1 MKYEVEF
8 KPRAI
13 KDLRKIE
20 KSDQKRIITRITEL
34 TNNLSG
40 NVKRLT
46 NFTPEY
52 KLRVGNYRVLFETE
66 VNKIIIYRI
75 HHRRNAYR

>member
-20 KSDQKRIITRITEL
+20 KAYHKKNNNTYFRI
-34 TNNLSG
+34 SQ
-40 NVKRLT
+40 
-46 NFTPEY
+46 
-52 KLRVGNYRVLFETE
+52 
-66 VNKIIIYRI
+66 
-75 HHRRNAYR
+75 

>member
-20 KSDQKRIITRITEL
+20 KAYHKQIITRIY
-34 TNNLSG
+34 N
-40 NVKRLT
+40 
-46 NFTPEY
+46 
-52 KLRVGNYRVLFETE
+52 
-66 VNKIIIYRI
+66 RI
-75 HHRRNAYR
+75 NQ